1 MMKENK
7 LKQRLNSGEVLLGTW
22 TVISSPTLIEI
33 MGSAELDFVII
44 DHEHGPFSFE
54 VSENMIRAAENSDCT
69 PLIRV
74 PENNPSYILRALE
87 IGAHGI
93 LVPQI
98 DDSMQAKLAIDSIYY
113 SPLGNRGVSAFTR
126 ASGFNASEVKGRNVK
141 VNKNILSILLVESA
155 IAIENIEE
163 ILENSNIDI
172 IYIGT
177 YDLSHSLG
185 TPDNIYSKEVMKTL
199 EKTAKIIRQNN
210 VACGVLAQSE
220 KDIKNW
226 VGMGFQFLP
235 YIADCGII
243 HDAFTNRFKE
253 LREAVKA

>member
-1 MMKENK
+1 MKENL
-7 LKQRLNSGEVLLGTW
+7 LKKKLNSGDIVLGTW
-22 TVISSPTLIEI
+22 TVISSSTLVEI

-54 VSENMIRAAENSDCT
+54 NSENMIRAAENTQCT

-74 PENNPSYILRALE
+74 PENNSSYILRSLE

-98 DDSMQAKLAIDSIYY
+98 DNRDQASKAIDSIYY
-113 SPLGNRGVSAFTR
+113 SPQGNRGVSAFTR
-126 ASGFNASEVKGRNVK
+126 ASGFNATGITGRYTK
-141 VNKNILSILLVESA
+141 VNENILSILLVESA
-155 IAIENIEE
+155 EAIENIEE
-163 ILENSNIDI
+163 ILEIDGI
-172 IYIGT
+172 DVVYIGT

-185 TPDNIYSKEVMKTL
+185 TPDNVYSNEVMKSL
-199 EKTAKIIRQNN
+199 ETTAKIIRQNN
-210 VACGVLAQSE
+210 IACGVLAQSKE
-220 KDIKNW
+220 DITNW

-243 HDAFTNRFKE
+243 HQAFNTVFQE
-253 LREAVKA
+253 LRDATKE